1 MAWRDYARP
10 IIQQVLK
17 DTKGQDDKAI
27 RKALKEAYP
36 FGERNY
42 HPYKIWL
49 DEIKVQ
55 RGKRKFGHK
64 PEPTPENQTNLFLR
78 KEAKPE

>member
-10 IIQQVLK
+10 IIQKVLK
-17 DTKGQDDKAI
+17 ETKGLDEKEI

-42 HPYKIWL
+42 HPYKVWL

-55 RGKRKFGHK
+55 RGKRQFGRK
-64 PEPTPENQTNLFLR
+64 KVVPPVNQIGMF
-78 KEAKPE
+78 